1 MKVIVTNYVNRMAID
16 TIGECRVYGETD
28 CTDQHFP
35 DLINENREALGVEFK
50 GGNKLYVLMDN
61 VNISEDFN
69 SYASIS
75 FITRQ
80 RGDDTIYQIGL
91 ITQEGGV
98 SHEVLKEFILK
109 VFEKLSWEEKIR
121 IAFTSDPL
129 ETTYRVDEI
138 GNRELCFNN
147 LMEELGINNEQ
158 NEQPN

>member
-1 MKVIVTNYVNRMAID
+1 MTFVETNYVTRTTGVTMD
-16 TIGECRVYGETD
+16 ECRVYETD
-28 CTDQHFP
+28 CNDQHFS
-35 DLINENREALGVEFK
+35 DIIHENKDWLRDKFRESNE
-50 GGNKLYVLMDN
+50 LYILMDN
-61 VNISEDFN
+61 VYVRNEFN

-75 FITRQ
+75 FITRR

-91 ITQEGGV
+91 ITNEGGV
-98 SHEVLKEFILK
+98 SHEVLKEFLLK
-109 VFEKLSWEEKIR
+109 VFEKVSWEEQIR

-147 LMEELGINNEQ
+147 LMEELGIKNEH